1 MLSLLL
7 GSFAVLLL
15 LGIPISFS
23 MAIASALFFVVGDY
37 SLVQFAQRIVAG
49 VDSFTILAIPF
60 FMLSGEIM
68 SKGGVSRRILNF
80 VNILIGRIRGGLA
93 VTGVVSCALFG
104 AICGSAPATAVAVG
118 GMIMPEMLEKGY
130 KKSFTATVFGVSGG
144 LGLLI
149 PPSLVMVF
157 IGSTGNISVGD
168 LFMAGIVPGVV
179 MCLFLCIWCLWQS
192 RKYNYGTIKTSVVA
206 EKPTPKAV
214 FKAFLGALLPLTTP
228 LFILGSI
235 MTGIATP
242 TEAAVISVVWSL
254 FLSMVIY
261 REISF
266 AEMRKIFLNAITTTA
281 GVTGVMAAAA
291 AFSWALAIERV
302 PEAIA
307 NFFLQYVTNQWSFFL
322 VVFIIVF
329 LLGCVTEAVS
339 IIVICLPIFLPIA
352 SSMGIN
358 DIHFGIFMTMALT
371 LGTVT
376 PPVGLSMIAA
386 GKVIGVRIEETFPEI
401 LHCILIEGI
410 MCVLIALFPQMCTWV
425 TLI

>member
-1 MLSLLL
+1 MLALLL
-7 GSFAVLLL
+7 GTFAGLLI
-15 LGIPISFS
+15 LGVPISFS
-23 MAIASALFFVVGDY
+23 MAIASGLFFVVGDY
-37 SLVQFAQRIVAG
+37 SLVQFTQRIVAG
-49 VDSFTILAIPF
+49 SDSFTILAIPF

-68 SKGGVSRRILNF
+68 SKGGVSRKILNF
-80 VNILIGRIRGGLA
+80 VNVLIGRIRGGLA

-118 GMIMPEMLEKGY
+118 GIIMPEMLEKGY
-130 KKSFTATVFGVSGG
+130 KRSFTATVFGVSGG

-168 LFMAGIVPGVV
+168 LFLAGIVPGIIL
-179 MCLFLCIWCLWQS
+179 CLMLSIWCIWQS
-192 RKYNYGTIKTSVVA
+192 RKYNYGAVDAA
-206 EKPTPKAV
+206 ESKPTLKDG
-214 FKAFLGALLPLTTP
+214 FKAFGGALLPMTTP
-228 LFILGSI
+228 LLILGSI

-254 FLSMVIY
+254 ILSMGVY
-261 REISF
+261 RSVSF
-266 AEMRKIFLNAITTTA
+266 AEMKKIFLNAITSTA
-281 GVTGVMAAAA
+281 GVTGVMAAAS

-307 NFFLQYVTNQWSFFL
+307 NFFLQYVASKGSFFL
-322 VVFIIVF
+322 VVFIIIF
-329 LLGCVTEAVS
+329 LLGMVTEAVS

-352 SSMGIN
+352 TAMGIN
-358 DIHFGIFMTMALT
+358 PIQFSIFMTMALT

-376 PPVGLSMIAA
+376 PPVGLSMISA

-401 LHCILIEGI
+401 LHCILIESI
-410 MCVLIALFPQMCTWV
+410 MCLLIALFPQMCTWV
-425 TLI
+425 TAI

>member
-1 MLSLLL
+1 M
-7 GSFAVLLL
+7 
-15 LGIPISFS
+15 
-23 MAIASALFFVVGDY
+23 
-37 SLVQFAQRIVAG
+37 
-49 VDSFTILAIPF
+49 
-60 FMLSGEIM
+60 
-68 SKGGVSRRILNF
+68 
-80 VNILIGRIRGGLA
+80 
-93 VTGVVSCALFG
+93 
-104 AICGSAPATAVAVG
+104 
-118 GMIMPEMLEKGY
+118 
-130 KKSFTATVFGVSGG
+130 FGVSGG